1 MTRLLSLAAA
11 AASLA
16 VPIVAAAG
24 WLRWRTLSA
33 DAKAHALGQH
43 PAGARTAAQHRA
55 DRARA
60 THLATVH
67 QLHRIDTEAD
77 Q

>member
-1 MTRLLSLAAA
+1 MTRALSIAAA

-16 VPIVAAAG
+16 VPVVAALG

-43 PAGARTAAQHRA
+43 PAGARTAAEHRA
-55 DRARA
+55 AHHQAR
-60 THLATVH
+60 HLATVTE
-67 QLHRIDTEAD
+67 LHRIDLEAD